1 MYPCSFHSSLIS
13 TKVRHILADLQLST
27 KVLNTPFV
35 SISFTMR
42 RHDFVRIAD
51 IRQSTSLVSPASFLL
66 NIEKR
71 WVFSGRWWHHLRRK
85 SEMRLE
91 LTPYRLVLHTLNLL
105 CERER
110 EKKKSLDLSNLEK
123 FSLPPEWG
131 SNADIKQKGSNC
143 CVSHVIFS
151 TRI

>member
-1 MYPCSFHSSLIS
+1 MTYPCSFHSSLIS
-13 TKVRHILADLQLST
+13 IKVWHILADLQLST

-105 CERER
+105 REWER
-110 EKKKSLDLSNLEK
+110 KKSLDLSNLEK

-131 SNADIKQKGSNC
+131 TNVDIKRKGSNC
-143 CVSHVIFS
+143 CVSQVIFS